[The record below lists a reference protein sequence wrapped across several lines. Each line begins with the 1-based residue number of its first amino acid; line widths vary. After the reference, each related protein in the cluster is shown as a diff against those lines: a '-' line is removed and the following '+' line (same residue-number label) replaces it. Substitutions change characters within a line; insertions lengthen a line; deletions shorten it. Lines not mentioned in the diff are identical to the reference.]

1 MLRDASICCA
11 CREQADEHHVADGN
25 PSAGDAAAVGA
36 EVGDRGRA
44 LRYFIIPGLIIDS
57 LTWLS
62 NDQLSL
68 DSLIRNEAILSVSF
82 SEKMDLFDLM

>member
-1 MLRDASICCA
+1 M
-11 CREQADEHHVADGN
+11 ADGN

-36 EVGDRGRA
+36 EAGDRVRA
-44 LRYFIIPGLIIDS
+44 LRYFIIPGLIKDS

-68 DSLIRNEAILSVSF
+68 DSLIRYEAILSVSF
-82 SEKMDLFDLM
+82 SEKMDFFDLM